1 MGLRKH
7 IKYQWRL
14 FFPLVALLC
23 FIIITLV
30 FFQYKRE
37 KTYRTDAMMQQ
48 LSLITD
54 RIINAYERDTDLAPF
69 MAFLE
74 QYYENTP
81 VKITIYNN
89 ENRLMFYVGAP
100 IRQTEVGTTQL
111 TTERLQAENE
121 GYGTAERHSLYNPDA
136 LYLYSAKKSNDGK
149 IYVHTAIPY
158 ELTIFEAMS
167 SEPSMWLI
175 ILGLTAIVIIIAFY
189 ATRYLGQNVELL
201 RDFSN
206 RAANNDKELISTEKF
221 PSDELGE
228 ISRQIVRLYK
238 AKITAMEKR
247 EKEHRIAIHATEEKS
262 RIKRQLTNNINHELK
277 TPIGII
283 KGYIDTIIG
292 TPDMDN
298 DTQRHFIQ
306 KTQQH
311 VERICSLL
319 NDISTITRLDEA
331 GNIPITQVDFH
342 DLVYIIS
349 NELEDMP
356 INGNMEFVFDIPLN
370 CIVKGNQNLLNSVI
384 LNLIRNAATYSNGTE
399 MGIKLIAEDKN
410 YYTFS
415 FYDNGVGV
423 DEKHLPHLFERF
435 YRIDIG
441 RSRKAGGTG
450 LGLPIVKNTITTIGG
465 TISVK
470 NRQGGGLEF
479 IFTLPRYK

>member
-48 LSLITD
+48 LSLISD
-54 RIINAYERDTDLAPF
+54 RIINAYERDIDLAPF
-69 MAFLE
+69 MTFLN
-74 QYYENTP
+74 QYYENTL
-81 VKITIYNN
+81 VNITIYDNKN
-89 ENRLMFYVGAP
+89 KP
-100 IRQTEVGTTQL
+100 IFCIGSPIKQTESGSNQF
-111 TTERLQAENE
+111 TTERIQAEHD
-121 GYGTAERHSLYNPDA
+121 GYGTAKRNSTYNPNDI
-136 LYLYSAKKSNDGK
+136 YLYSAKKSSDGM

-175 ILGLTAIVIIIAFY
+175 ILGLTTIVIIIAFY
-189 ATRYLGQNVELL
+189 TTRYLGRNVELL

-206 RAANNDKELISTEKF
+206 RAANNDKELISAEKF
-221 PSDELGE
+221 PSDELGD

-238 AKITAMEKR
+238 EKITAMEKR
-247 EKEHRIAIHATEEKS
+247 EKDHRIAIHATEEKS

-277 TPIGII
+277 TPISII

-292 TPDMDN
+292 SPDMDSN
-298 DTQRHFIQ
+298 TQRQFIL
-306 KTQQH
+306 KTHQH
-311 VERICSLL
+311 VERICTLL

-342 DLVYIIS
+342 DLIYIIS

-356 INGNMEFVFDIPLN
+356 INGNMEFSFELPLN
-370 CIVKGNQNLLNSVI
+370 CIVKGNQNLLNAAI

-399 MGIKLIAEDKN
+399 MGIKLIAENEN
-410 YYTFS
+410 YYTFL

-423 DEKHLPHLFERF
+423 DEKHIPHLFERF
-435 YRIDIG
+435 YRIDVG

-450 LGLPIVKNTITTIGG
+450 LGLPIVKNTITTLGG
-465 TISVK
+465 AISVR
-470 NRQGGGLEF
+470 NRHGGGLEF
-479 IFTLPRYK
+479 AFTLPRWK